1 MQTDIKSGTI
11 PKLYKDR
18 GITPNSR
25 KNLFM
30 GECRAAEE
38 YLNASENQNER

>member
-1 MQTDIKSGTI
+1 MRTDIKSGTI
-11 PKLYKDR
+11 PKLFKDR

-25 KNLFM
+25 KNLFI

-38 YLNASENQNER
+38 YLNTSVNQNER